1 MSMKDWLRGSRST
14 QGKRSEQPATPP
26 DERVDMAPADPPPEE
41 SSGLP
46 PADPPASDLPP
57 DPPPPESPP
66 PGGPAAMPLSLAD
79 ITRGMQHAASAANQL
94 IAHQYMQAL
103 DPFFEHSDEG
113 RLVPK
118 VIEMTLDDE
127 HHFALP
133 LVALST
139 PRGLMLEKM
148 KVFLTVRTDAVEQ
161 QSAVSGTPDD
171 TVGRFLVSMSPPS
184 REGSGRDS
192 GHVDIEMQ
200 FTVLEPP
207 ESVMRLI
214 DEYTRQVLPQSNQ
227 RSDDNG

>member
-1 MSMKDWLRGSRST
+1 MSMKDWLRGNRHT
-14 QGKRSEQPATPP
+14 EEKAGDPPVTPAP
-26 DERVDMAPADPPPEE
+26 DESV
-41 SSGLP
+41 GLP
-46 PADPPASDLPP
+46 PADPPPEDHAGPAP
-57 DPPPPESPP
+57 TDPPPPPPGATPPEGSP
-66 PGGPAAMPLSLAD
+66 PGGPGGEPITLAD

-103 DPFFEHSDEG
+103 DPFFEHSDDG

-118 VIEMTLDDE
+118 VVEMALDDQ
-127 HHFALP
+127 HHFTLP

-161 QSAVSGTPDD
+161 QSAISGTPDD
-171 TVGRFLVSMSPPS
+171 TVSRFLVSMSPPS

-214 DEYTRQVLPQSNQ
+214 EEYTRQVLPQLTD